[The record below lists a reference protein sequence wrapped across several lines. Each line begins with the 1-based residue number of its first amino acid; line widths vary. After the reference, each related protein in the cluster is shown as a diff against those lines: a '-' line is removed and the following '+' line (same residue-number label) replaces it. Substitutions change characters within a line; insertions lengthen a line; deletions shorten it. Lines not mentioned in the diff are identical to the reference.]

1 MMVAAKSGLP
11 SFSLEFAL
19 KGRVELSPR
28 KSESEP
34 SDLLQLLSLKFLF
47 IFLFIV
53 DFIHLS
59 SVQTLLFSE
68 VS

>member
-1 MMVAAKSGLP
+1 MVAAKSGLP
-11 SFSLEFAL
+11 SFSLEFAP

-47 IFLFIV
+47 IFLFII